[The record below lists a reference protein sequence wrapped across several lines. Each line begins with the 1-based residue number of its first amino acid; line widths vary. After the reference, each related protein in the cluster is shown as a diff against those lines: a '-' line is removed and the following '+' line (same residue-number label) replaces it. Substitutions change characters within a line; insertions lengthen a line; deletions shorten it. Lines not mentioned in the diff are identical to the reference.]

1 MQKNELVNISITF
14 TEETLPTQVLT
25 ALAQYTH
32 VYSYIVYR
40 TSPPPAPGEPPAP
53 MTYLVDVLYSKTPRY
68 NTIPIDAVIFQIHR
82 DILHRNKSLR
92 LSNNI
97 ITYAQPPLEV
107 LTATY
112 KPLVYRLAFR
122 QHKYWQDVEV
132 EDLIQMCNLRIC
144 ILYQQGYYI
153 HAGIINRSFINHVLQ
168 FLKPERYCP
177 AMVPLDTLVP
187 GTDVPITDTIVDP
200 TTDDEFQAV
209 EDDADTL
216 SLHEEITQEAI
227 RTVKYF
233 LTPRMFDQLLRE
245 YSTNMTSNNSRVMM
259 TRLRRQLAALG
270 ITMQTIKNSVLN
282 RR

>member
-122 QHKYWQDVEV
+122 QHKYWRDVEV

-153 HAGIINRSFINHVLQ
+153 HAGIINRSFINNVLQ
-168 FLKPERYCP
+168 FLKPERYRP

-187 GTDVPITDTIVDP
+187 ITGTIADP

-227 RTVKYF
+227 RTVKDF

-245 YSTNMTSNNSRVMM
+245 YSTNVTSNNSRVMM

>member
-1 MQKNELVNISITF
+1 
-14 TEETLPTQVLT
+14 
-25 ALAQYTH
+25 
-32 VYSYIVYR
+32 
-40 TSPPPAPGEPPAP
+40 
-53 MTYLVDVLYSKTPRY
+53 
-68 NTIPIDAVIFQIHR
+68 
-82 DILHRNKSLR
+82 
-92 LSNNI
+92 
-97 ITYAQPPLEV
+97 
-107 LTATY
+107 
-112 KPLVYRLAFR
+112 
-122 QHKYWQDVEV
+122 
-132 EDLIQMCNLRIC
+132 MCNLRIC

-168 FLKPERYCP
+168 FLKPERYRP

-227 RTVKYF
+227 RTVKDF

-245 YSTNMTSNNSRVMM
+245 YSTNVTSNNSRVMM